1 MSKIVRTWKYI
12 KVVFRR
18 ETVASCFH
26 NPFKRL
32 SFRECMENYS
42 KLVEKVAAASGLA
55 PEEIERK
62 VEAKRAKLSGL
73 VSKEGAAQIVASELG
88 INFDKERI
96 KVSELVEGMKRAN
109 VLGKVLQMFPVRAF
123 TKAGREG
130 KVASFLIADE
140 GGSVRIVL
148 WDVNH
153 ISLVEQGKIKEG
165 DVIEISH
172 GSVRNG
178 ELHLSSFGDLKLS
191 KEQLAQVS
199 VERAMVVK
207 TLKDVKPGQS
217 LKTRAVVVQV
227 FDPRY
232 FEVCPEC
239 GKKVAEDECAV
250 HGKVTPQK
258 RALLS
263 IVLDDGSETIRAVL
277 FSEQIKIL
285 GIDDE
290 TLYSLEKFAEY
301 KKGLLGEEKIFSG
314 IVKSNMLYNSTDF
327 TIQGVEDVDPQKLI
341 AELEAKS

>member
-1 MSKIVRTWKYI
+1 M
-12 KVVFRR
+12 
-18 ETVASCFH
+18 VALH
-26 NPFKRL
+26 NPFKRTGL
-32 SFRECMENYS
+32 TTKMENYV
-42 KLVEKVAAASGLA
+42 KLLEKVVAASGL
-55 PEEIERK
+55 PKEEIERK
-62 VEAKRAKLSGL
+62 IEAKRAKLSGL

-88 INFDKERI
+88 INFDKERMKI
-96 KVSELVEGMKRAN
+96 SELVEGMKRSN
-109 VLGKVLQMFPVRAF
+109 VLGKVLQMFPVRTF
-123 TKAGREG
+123 TKGGKEG

-153 ISLVEQGKIKEG
+153 ISLIEQGKVKEG
-165 DVIEISH
+165 DVIEISN

-191 KEQLAQVS
+191 KEQLVQVNATRS
-199 VERAMVVK
+199 MVVK
-207 TLKDVKPGQS
+207 NLRDVKPGQS

-250 HGKVTPQK
+250 HGKVIPQK

-277 FSEQIKIL
+277 FSEQIKTL

-290 TLYSLEKFAEY
+290 TIYSLEKFAEY

-314 IVKSNMLYNSTDF
+314 IVKNNVLYNSTDF
-327 TIQGVEDVDPQKLI
+327 TIQGVEEVDPQQLI
-341 AELEAKS
+341 KELEAKSP